1 MTFKD
6 GEVFFADTGTDL
18 QARLCSQSQPICFLP
33 HASPERQY
41 VYRIN
46 LGVPRDACV
55 ETPDM
60 PWLDTI
66 EVSWTIRGRP
76 RAASAHDCNAL
87 DGMWHKR
94 TRQPHTKSCPTEHC
108 TANSC
113 CTRRGCVRQ
122 QHETWLHK
130 AMLREA
136 SRTCFSAYTWLH
148 LARTSR
154 RAGRLGEVSRGPL
167 NLVGRQRHTFT
178 IPASA
183 AARVATDGRV
193 PLRWR
198 SDGNFCNFVHQLDH
212 AQVRRAPATSSERAS
227 ACVALLAAVRHRT
240 PVFPTQPRY
249 GDHFS
254 LYRERHTSGHRGAT
268 M

>member
-1 MTFKD
+1 MSVPLWLLRSDPHLHFHRRPASPTIII
-6 GEVFFADTGTDL
+6 VLRCTSTDL
-18 QARLCSQSQPICFLP
+18 QARLCSHGHPIYFLP
-33 HASPERQY
+33 HASPGRQY

-136 SRTCFSAYTWLH
+136 RLHDLYGLGFSP
-148 LARTSR
+148 ARAQNLFDTVSNHV
-154 RAGRLGEVSRGPL
+154 RLLQALLGPL
-167 NLVGRQRHTFT
+167 PGLWGPQGV
-178 IPASA
+178 
-183 AARVATDGRV
+183 V
-193 PLRWR
+193 W
-198 SDGNFCNFVHQLDH
+198 
-212 AQVRRAPATSSERAS
+212 AP
-227 ACVALLAAVRHRT
+227 
-240 PVFPTQPRY
+240 F
-249 GDHFS
+249 
-254 LYRERHTSGHRGAT
+254 
-268 M
+268 